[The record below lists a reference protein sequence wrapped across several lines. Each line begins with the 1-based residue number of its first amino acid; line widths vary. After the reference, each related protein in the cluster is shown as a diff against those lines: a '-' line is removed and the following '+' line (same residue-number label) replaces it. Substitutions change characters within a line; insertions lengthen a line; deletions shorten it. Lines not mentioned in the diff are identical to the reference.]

1 MEIEVIKG
9 CTLDE
14 VKDPTWGTGVMQKR
28 LVRVREKRSG
38 AITEA
43 QRCSLLEEAWR
54 RTPDHG
60 TRSLQGTDEQGRG
73 LLLVFDMYV
82 VEQLSV
88 FKRLRHAL
96 RMFKAAITGNVN
108 VSSGVRVVVIK

>member
-1 MEIEVIKG
+1 MGHRSYAETA
-9 CTLDE
+9 CAC
-14 VKDPTWGTGVMQKR
+14 R
-28 LVRVREKRSG
+28 REAKRSDNRG
-38 AITEA
+38 RAM
-43 QRCSLLEEAWR
+43 LMLEEAWR
-54 RTPDHG
+54 RTTDNG